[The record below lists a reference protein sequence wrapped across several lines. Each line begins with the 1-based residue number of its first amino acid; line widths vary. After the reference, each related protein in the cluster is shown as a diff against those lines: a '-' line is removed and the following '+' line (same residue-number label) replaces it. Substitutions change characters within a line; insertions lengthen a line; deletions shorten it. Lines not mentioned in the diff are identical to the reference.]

1 MCVDVFMM
9 FSPFPAVRAG
19 DSLLIS
25 RLPLAPPRF
34 ILATPTLRKT
44 AMWLALS
51 GAVLGCLA
59 GCAPPDS
66 SAPISGAVRF
76 DPCASVVLVPDPGL
90 SAAAVAGIVAGIG
103 LWNQAAHARVVM
115 GPVPG
120 DSDSGAAPTPA
131 ATGEPVALPIH
142 FQAAGAPFHGLYDPA
157 GAQIFIN
164 TDLDGHDRI
173 VAVAHEVGHAFGLV
187 HVPVGERRSVMNSG
201 NLDEEPNAADV
212 AALAEIWGACSIAA
226 EPAARVDTP

>member
-1 MCVDVFMM
+1 M

-19 DSLLIS
+19 DSLLTS

-34 ILATPTLRKT
+34 ILATPTLRKI

-51 GAVLGCLA
+51 GAVLGGVP

-66 SAPISGAVRF
+66 SAPVSGAVRF

-90 SAAAVAGIVAGIG
+90 SAAAVAGIGAGIG
-103 LWNQAAHARVVM
+103 LWNLAAHARVVM
-115 GPVPG
+115 GTVPG
-120 DSDSGAAPTPA
+120 DFNNAGAVPTTPA
-131 ATGEPVALPIH
+131 GTGEPVTLPIH

-212 AALAEIWGACSIAA
+212 AALTEIWGACPTAA
-226 EPAARVDTP
+226 EPAAQVDTP